1 MVLYTLLVLDI
12 LRPEVM
18 ALGNLVKKF
27 KFILVYHTGS
37 VWSCIHD
44 SCLKF
49 KSRQCSTSKQ
59 LLLGQFGLISLHA
72 LGPVGRNL
80 MLVQF
85 K

>member
-37 VWSCIHD
+37 V
-44 SCLKF
+44 
-49 KSRQCSTSKQ
+49 
-59 LLLGQFGLISLHA
+59 
-72 LGPVGRNL
+72 
-80 MLVQF
+80 
-85 K
+85 